1 MDILI
6 PPYAIDPYDIDIPS
20 EPGDCKYVSNPCP
33 CQSGSTYNYCGSKS
47 CIINI

>member
-20 EPGDCKYVSNPCP
+20 EPGDCKFMIPCT
-33 CQSGSTYNYCGSKS
+33 CHGGSTYNNCPGNV
-47 CIINI
+47 CIINH

>member
-6 PPYAIDPYDIDIPS
+6 PSYAIDPYDIDIPS
-20 EPGDCKYVSNPCP
+20 EPGECKYTSNPCP
-33 CQSGSTYNYCGSKS
+33 CHSGSTYNYCGSKS